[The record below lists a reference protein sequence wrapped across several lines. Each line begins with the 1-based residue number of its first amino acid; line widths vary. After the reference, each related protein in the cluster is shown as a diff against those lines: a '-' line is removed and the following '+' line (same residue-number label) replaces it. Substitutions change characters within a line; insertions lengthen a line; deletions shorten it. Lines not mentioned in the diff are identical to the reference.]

1 MENKPRLPHEEL
13 QQEPSEEVVA
23 YERSHEPEMVAE
35 HSKEFFANVIPQALD
50 SREQSEIKIAQP
62 YYEDYPKQTT
72 PERTHLNIENSD
84 VEKSSDNVFEKVK
97 TEADMGKE
105 SLSLVSEMDFDKHHE
120 AKEKTLRFDSP
131 SKTAE
136 NRYFAIPVSEVV
148 ARMKVGGQR
157 ISPSN
162 TMHPQNIQ
170 KTASLVAASKKT
182 IIAGFIA
189 GVGGLIVV
197 AIIST

>member
-13 QQEPSEEVVA
+13 QQEPAEEVIA

-50 SREQSEIKIAQP
+50 NREESEIKITQS
-62 YYEDYPKQTT
+62 YYENNPA
-72 PERTHLNIENSD
+72 ESGHLDIENND
-84 VEKSSDNVFEKVK
+84 VEKSSDNVFDKVK
-97 TEADMGKE
+97 TEADLGKE
-105 SLSLVSEMDFDKHHE
+105 SLSLVSEMDFDRHHE
-120 AKEKTLRFDSP
+120 AKERTLRFDSP
-131 SKTAE
+131 SRTAE

-157 ISPSN
+157 ISS
-162 TMHPQNIQ
+162 TATIHPQNIQ
-170 KTASLVAASKKT
+170 KAVSLVIASQKA

-189 GVGGLIVV
+189 GVAGLIVV
-197 AIIST
+197 AIISV